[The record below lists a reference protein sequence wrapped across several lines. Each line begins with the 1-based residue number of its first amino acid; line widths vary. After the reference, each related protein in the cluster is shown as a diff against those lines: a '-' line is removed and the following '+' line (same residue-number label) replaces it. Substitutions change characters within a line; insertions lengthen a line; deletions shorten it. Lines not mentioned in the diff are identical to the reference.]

1 MYIRFVIYLI
11 LDLLANLTGY
21 MINIFLPSF
30 ANSNGNLPKCLS
42 WFQTYDSTLD
52 GTEIRFISATSWLR
66 DSLGEPT
73 SVLNR
78 YVLRVLWL
86 YRNNA
91 YGFAY
96 SVLGAKGP
104 FTVLSA
110 SGIEPSDRNPA
121 VGGSRYTVFSSTTG
135 KKYFQYKSVKDRG
148 NGKCFETSIGW
159 KPTGQFVF
167 RWTPFRKFNG

>member
-1 MYIRFVIYLI
+1 MYIRFAIYLI
-11 LDLLANLTGY
+11 LDIVANLTGY
-21 MINIFLPSF
+21 LINPVLPLF
-30 ANSNGNLPKCLS
+30 ANSDGDLPKCLS

-66 DSLGEPT
+66 DSLGEPS

-78 YVLRVLWL
+78 YILRVMWL

-96 SVLGAKGP
+96 SVLGANAP
-104 FTVLSA
+104 FFIESET
-110 SGIEPSDRNPA
+110 GIIPSDRNPA
-121 VGGSRYTVFSSTTG
+121 MEGSCFTIFYDERGT
-135 KKYFQYKSVKDRG
+135 KYFRYKLVKDRG
-148 NGKCFETSIGW
+148 NGKCFEASMGW